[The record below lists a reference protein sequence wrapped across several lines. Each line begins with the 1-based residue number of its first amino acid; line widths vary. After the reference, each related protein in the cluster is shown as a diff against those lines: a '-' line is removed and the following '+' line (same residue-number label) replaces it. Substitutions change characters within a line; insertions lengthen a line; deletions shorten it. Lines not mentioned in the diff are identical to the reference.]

1 MHNKKVTK
9 DEKKNTK
16 TKDVNEHIPNYIKN
30 LPWYY
35 QDIDKNSK
43 NNSKEQDYL
52 RHHRQRRN
60 DKTIDI
66 DNNDQAK
73 IGTGIKDE
81 FEVIVE
87 NKETTIDGTIKRR
100 KDEKDWDARKD
111 RWYGYSGKE
120 YEEVLKKWE
129 KSREDLNNT
138 TEECAYDTDEE
149 IEMMKLGLT
158 PKDLEQTI
166 KGSSVRLRED
176 KAAYLKDIYSSTT
189 NYDPK
194 SRLYKSDD
202 LGSIDEHSNM
212 FLRHLTGEGKELND
226 LNKFARENAK
236 ESGIRDELVDADKV
250 NHVLVAN
257 PTKLEVL
264 RKQKELDSLKLTEE
278 QNRQEQRKL
287 KRKAKLLKK
296 KAKKPKGTPQSDS
309 TKAQLMDMYG

>member
-1 MHNKKVTK
+1 
-9 DEKKNTK
+9 
-16 TKDVNEHIPNYIKN
+16 
-30 LPWYY
+30 
-35 QDIDKNSK
+35 
-43 NNSKEQDYL
+43 
-52 RHHRQRRN
+52 
-60 DKTIDI
+60 
-66 DNNDQAK
+66 
-73 IGTGIKDE
+73 
-81 FEVIVE
+81 
-87 NKETTIDGTIKRR
+87 
-100 KDEKDWDARKD
+100 
-111 RWYGYSGKE
+111 
-120 YEEVLKKWE
+120 
-129 KSREDLNNT
+129 
-138 TEECAYDTDEE
+138 
-149 IEMMKLGLT
+149 MMKLGLT
-158 PKDLEQTI
+158 PKDLEQNI

-212 FLRHLTGEGKELND
+212 FLRHLTGEGKELSD

>member
-9 DEKKNTK
+9 DEKNTK

-120 YEEVLKKWE
+120 YEEVLKNGKRVE
-129 KSREDLNNT
+129 K
-138 TEECAYDTDEE
+138 
-149 IEMMKLGLT
+149 I
-158 PKDLEQTI
+158 
-166 KGSSVRLRED
+166 
-176 KAAYLKDIYSSTT
+176 
-189 NYDPK
+189 
-194 SRLYKSDD
+194 
-202 LGSIDEHSNM
+202 SI
-212 FLRHLTGEGKELND
+212 T
-226 LNKFARENAK
+226 
-236 ESGIRDELVDADKV
+236 
-250 NHVLVAN
+250 
-257 PTKLEVL
+257 
-264 RKQKELDSLKLTEE
+264 
-278 QNRQEQRKL
+278 
-287 KRKAKLLKK
+287 LLKNVLMILMK
-296 KAKKPKGTPQSDS
+296 K
-309 TKAQLMDMYG
+309 